1 MGFLGTSLVL
11 EGLGLDLFLLGV
23 AGHALG
29 VEQVAGHALGDEH

>member
-11 EGLGLDLFLLGV
+11 EGLGLDLFLGV